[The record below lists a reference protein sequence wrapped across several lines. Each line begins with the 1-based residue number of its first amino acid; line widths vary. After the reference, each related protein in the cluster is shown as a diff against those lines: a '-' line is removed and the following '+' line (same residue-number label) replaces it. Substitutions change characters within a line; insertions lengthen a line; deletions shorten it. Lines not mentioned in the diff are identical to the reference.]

1 MLKRIYDI
9 EKMLLPN
16 KVILL
21 YGPRQVG
28 KTTLLKNLL
37 NTTKLKYKAGNGD
50 SVKLQQLFRAQDFE
64 TILEYAKGYELITID
79 EAQKIPKI
87 GQGLKILVDNVK
99 NIKIFVTGSSSFEL
113 AQQTGEPLTGRKRT
127 KILYPLSQI
136 ELLNIHNNLEL
147 KEKLEELI
155 VFGFYPEVIT
165 ANSINEK
172 TIVLEEIV
180 DSYLL
185 KDVLAMDNIKKPDKL
200 IKLLKLLAFQVGSE
214 VSIHELAI
222 QLKIDVKTTEKY
234 LDILEK
240 AFVIKNLSAYSTN
253 LRKEITT
260 KNKIYFYDTGIRNA
274 IINNYNLLEDRN
286 DVGALW
292 ENFLIME
299 RIKKQEY
306 KNIYSNNYFWRTYTG
321 KEVDWI
327 EERDGKLFGYEFKW
341 NKNKK
346 IKASKL
352 WLDTYDNAEWRI
364 ITPDNY
370 LDFIL

>member
-1 MLKRIYDI
+1 MLKRIYSLD
-9 EKMLLPN
+9 KMLLPN

-28 KTTLLKNLL
+28 KTTLLKKLL
-37 NTTKLKYKAGNGD
+37 KTTALKYKADNGD
-50 SVKLQQLFRAQDFE
+50 SVKLQQLFRSQDFDA
-64 TILEYAKGYELITID
+64 ILEYAKGYELLTID
-79 EAQKIPKI
+79 EAQKIPHI
-87 GQGLKILVDNVK
+87 GQGLKILVDNVE

-127 KILYPLSQI
+127 KILYPLSQL
-136 ELLNIHNNLEL
+136 ELLDTHNNFEL
-147 KEKLEELI
+147 KEKLEEFI
-155 VFGFYPEVIT
+155 IFGLYPEIIT
-165 ANSINEK
+165 ANSTAEK
-172 TIVLEEIV
+172 ITAIEEIA

-185 KDVLAMDNIKKPDKL
+185 KDVLALDNVKKPDKL

-214 VSIHELAI
+214 VSSHELAI

-234 LDILEK
+234 IDILEK
-240 AFVIKNLSAYSTN
+240 AFVIKNINAYSAN

-260 KNKIYFYDTGIRNA
+260 KNKIYFYDNGIRNA
-274 IINNYNLLEDRN
+274 IINNYSILDNRN
-286 DVGALW
+286 DIGALW

-306 KNIYSNNYFWRTYTG
+306 HNIHSNNYFWRTYTG

-341 NKNKK
+341 NTQKK
-346 IKASKL
+346 IKTPKL
-352 WLDTYDNAEWRI
+352 WLDTYDNAEWKI

>member
-1 MLKRIYDI
+1 MLKRIYNI

-28 KTTLLKNLL
+28 KTTLLKKLL

-50 SVKLQQLFRAQDFE
+50 SVKLQQLFRVQDLE

-87 GQGLKILVDNVK
+87 GQGLKILVDNVE

-127 KILYPLSQI
+127 KTLYPLSQI
-136 ELLNIHNNLEL
+136 ELLNIHNNFEL
-147 KEKLEELI
+147 KEKLEEFML
-155 VFGFYPEVIT
+155 FGSYPEVIT
-165 ANSINEK
+165 STSTNEK
-172 TIVLEEIV
+172 ITILEEIV

-200 IKLLKLLAFQVGSE
+200 IRLLKLLAFQVGSE
-214 VSIHELAI
+214 VSMHELAV

-260 KNKIYFYDTGIRNA
+260 KNKIYFYDNGIRNA
-274 IINNYNLLEDRN
+274 IINNYNSLKDRN
-286 DVGALW
+286 DIGALW

-341 NKNKK
+341 NTVKK
-346 IKASKL
+346 VKLPKL
-352 WLDTYDNAEWRI
+352 WLDTYDNAEWKV